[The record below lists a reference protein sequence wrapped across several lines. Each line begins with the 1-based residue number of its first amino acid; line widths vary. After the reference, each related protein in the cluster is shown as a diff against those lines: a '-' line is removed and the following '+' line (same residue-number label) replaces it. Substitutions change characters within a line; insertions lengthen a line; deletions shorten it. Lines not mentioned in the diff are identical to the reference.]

1 MEHIPEVYTDF
12 RQKYPDI
19 AKSYD
24 ALTKSCHEDGALDAK
39 TRHLVK
45 LGIAIGINSEGAVR
59 SHARQALE
67 NGGCSPDEL
76 RHAVLMALT
85 TSGFP
90 YMIAAMRWVETVI
103 AESEK

>member
-1 MEHIPEVYTDF
+1 MGYLPEIYNEF
-12 RQKYPDI
+12 RKRYPGI

-24 ALTKSCHEDGALDAK
+24 GIANSCHEGGVLDTK

-67 NGGCSPDEL
+67 DGGCTPDEI

-85 TSGFP
+85 TAGFP
-90 YMIAAMRWVETVI
+90 YMIAAMKWTEEVI
-103 AESEK
+103 KKSKK